1 MKRNDIRA
9 KLGNIEQLAGIREVR
24 DAVANLRL
32 IEAWNGRL
40 RFAVLA
46 DQGFDIGP
54 LSLDGKNRVFLAK
67 GGLAHRTEG
76 DILGGLFFTCGPDN
90 AGPAEGKLPM
100 HGSFRT
106 TPATSISTR
115 AEWVRDAY
123 RLTICGEVRYASLF
137 GGNIV
142 LRRTIETEYDS
153 TELTVTD
160 TVVNEGFTPRPLML
174 LYHINAGYPLLDEG
188 VEIRLPECVS
198 CLREAKQ
205 QPVPDST
212 WNRMPAP
219 ASSAP
224 EKVFYHE
231 GICGQAQLQVY
242 NPVNGM
248 GMAVSYDAAQ
258 LPVLTQ
264 WISPMAG
271 DYALGLEP
279 GNCHVESLS
288 GESQWN
294 GVEVL
299 ESGASKQVNI
309 RFTFC

>member
-1 MKRNDIRA
+1 MKKNDICA

-24 DAVANLRL
+24 HSATNMRL
-32 IEAWNGRL
+32 IEVWNGRL
-40 RFAVLA
+40 QFTVLA

-90 AGPAEGKLPM
+90 VGPAEGKLPM

-106 TPATSISTR
+106 TPATHISTC
-115 AEWVRDAY
+115 AQWVGEAY
-123 RLTICGEVRYASLF
+123 RLTVCGEVRHASLF
-137 GGNIV
+137 GGNVV
-142 LRRTIETEYDS
+142 LRRTIETEYGS

-160 TVVNEGFTPRPLML
+160 TITNEGFTPWPLML

-188 VEIRLPECVS
+188 VEIRLPERKS
-198 CLREAKQ
+198 YLRETRQLVA
-205 QPVPDST
+205 DSE

-219 ASSAP
+219 AAGAA
-224 EKVFYHE
+224 ERVYYHE
-231 GICGQAQLQVY
+231 GIRGHAQLQVW
-242 NPVNGM
+242 NETAGEGM
-248 GMAVSYDAAQ
+248 TVSYDAAQ

-279 GNCHVESLS
+279 GTCHVERLS
-288 GESQWN
+288 GEAKWN
-294 GVEVL
+294 GPEVL
-299 ESGASKQVNI
+299 QAGESKQI
-309 RFTFC
+309 DLKIAFS